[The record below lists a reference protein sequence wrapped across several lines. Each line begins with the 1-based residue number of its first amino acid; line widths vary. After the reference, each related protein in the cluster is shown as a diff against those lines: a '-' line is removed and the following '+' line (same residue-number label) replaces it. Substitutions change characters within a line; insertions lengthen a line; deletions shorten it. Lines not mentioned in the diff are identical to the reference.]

1 VGITR
6 GEFATFRKL
15 YRRAVRYLTMRP
27 GVILLAASLAFAQNP
42 APTAIRV
49 DVALV
54 NVAFTARDAHGRLVT
69 DLTRDEIEVLEDG
82 VGQPIQFFGRSAD
95 LPLEFAIL
103 LDMSGSQE
111 RFNQVHREDLASF
124 AQKALMAGDKALL
137 VCFAN
142 RMRVATDFTSSAA
155 DLLTG
160 LDRYSKN
167 KQRTNL
173 IELEPDDTRTG
184 GTALFDAIYYT
195 ASLKMMEPGA
205 RKAVLVFSDG
215 EDNSS
220 ARDVIEAIEAAQSA
234 NALIYTVR
242 FTELRHG
249 VPTARNRYGLTEMN
263 RLAADTG
270 GLAFDAAHTD
280 VGAAL
285 TLVSAEL
292 RSLYEIGFAT
302 SNPSRDGSFRK
313 LQLRCKR
320 PGVTIRAR
328 SGYYAR

>member
-1 VGITR
+1 MHP
-6 GEFATFRKL
+6 A
-15 YRRAVRYLTMRP
+15 A
-27 GVILLAASLAFAQNP
+27 ILLAASLAFAQNP
-42 APTAIRV
+42 VPPSIKV
-49 DVALV
+49 DVTLV
-54 NVAFTARDAHGRLVT
+54 NVAFTARDSRGRLVT

-82 VGQPIQFFGRSAD
+82 VVQPIQFFGRSAD

-111 RFNQVHREDLASF
+111 RFNHEHHEDLAAF
-124 AQKALMAGDKALL
+124 AKEALTAGDKALL

-142 RMRVATDFTSSAA
+142 RMRIATDFTSSAA
-155 DLLTG
+155 DLLIG
-160 LDRYSKN
+160 LDRYGKN
-167 KQRTNL
+167 KTRTNL
-173 IELEPDDTRTG
+173 IELEPDDTRSG

-205 RKAVLVFSDG
+205 RKALVVFSDG

-234 NALIYTVR
+234 DALIYTVR
-242 FTELRHG
+242 FTEFRHG
-249 VPTARNRYGLTEMN
+249 LPTARNRYGVTEMN

-270 GLAFDAAHTD
+270 GLAFDAARTD

-285 TLVSAEL
+285 SLVSAEL

-302 SNPSRDGSFRK
+302 TNPGHDGAFRK
-313 LQLRCKR
+313 LKLRSKR